1 MPDRLLL
8 VDDDAS
14 LLKLM
19 AIRLE
24 AEGFEVHTVE
34 SAELAVQTLRNTPAD
49 LVITDLRMDGASG
62 LELFE
67 QIQHFYPGLP
77 VIIMSAQGTI
87 PEAVS
92 ATQMGVFEFLTK
104 PVDKTVLLSTV
115 RAALQRS
122 GSTQAEIFEEWREHI
137 VSRSPLIERILNQVR
152 QIASSDVSVLIT
164 GATGTGKELLARA
177 VHEADEQRKGPMVA
191 VNCGALPEQL
201 LESELFGHVKGAFT
215 GAISEHIGLFR
226 AASGGT
232 LFLDEIGDIPLPLQ
246 VKLLRA
252 LQERRI
258 RAIGSTTSVA
268 VDVRV
273 ISATNRDLERDMREG
288 LFREDLFYRL
298 NVVNFH
304 LPALAERLEDIPLL
318 ANHFLRATRAYQLGR
333 VTRFA
338 PAAIEVM
345 ISAPWPGNVRQL
357 ENVVQRTAVLST
369 TQVIPEALVREALTV
384 EDQYLPSLTQARQQF
399 EHDYL
404 VKVLRM
410 TSGSVAE
417 AALLAQRNRTD
428 FYKLLKRHNIN
439 AENSRMTGRH
449 LSACRRLCETNTL
462 PGTNTLVI
470 STRIAWIVTRLK
482 NAMPKFHVCTATIG
496 KHGVYHEITQ
506 LASIMCG
513 LPEPSQW
520 PRLNAIARDMLM
532 YIGRIR
538 GKIPEHHCSTRALTR
553 HVLHRHQPV
562 LV

>member
-1 MPDRLLL
+1 MPNRLLL
-8 VDDDAS
+8 VDDDTS

-24 AEGFEVHTVE
+24 AEGFEVETVE
-34 SAELAVQTLRNTPAD
+34 SAEHALRTLRNNATE
-49 LVITDLRMDGASG
+49 LVITDLRMEGANG

-67 QIQHFYPGLP
+67 QIRHFHPGLP

-92 ATQMGVFEFLTK
+92 ATQMGVAGFLTK
-104 PVDKTVLLSTV
+104 PVDKNVLLATI
-115 RAALQRS
+115 RKALQQS

-137 VSRSPLIERILNQVR
+137 ISRSPLIERILNQVR
-152 QIASSDVSVLIT
+152 QIASSDVNVLIT
-164 GATGTGKELLARA
+164 GPTGSGKELLARA
-177 VHEADEQRKGPMVA
+177 LHQADELHKGPMVA

-215 GAISEHIGLFR
+215 GAINEHIGLFR
-226 AASGGT
+226 AAAGGT

-258 RAIGSTTSVA
+258 RPIGSTNSIA

-273 ISATNRDLERDMREG
+273 ISATNRDLERDIRDG

-304 LPALAERLEDIPLL
+304 LPSLAERPEDIPLL
-318 ANHFLRATRAYQLGR
+318 ANHFLRATRAHRTGN
-333 VTRFA
+333 VTSFA
-338 PAAIEVM
+338 PSALEVM
-345 ISAPWPGNVRQL
+345 IRAPWPGNVRQL

-369 TQVIPEALVREALTV
+369 TPVIPESLVREALTV
-384 EDQYLPSLTQARQQF
+384 EDQFLPSLNQARQQF

-404 VKVLRM
+404 VKVLRL

-439 AENSRMTGRH
+439 PDCFKE
-449 LSACRRLCETNTL
+449 LE
-462 PGTNTLVI
+462 
-470 STRIAWIVTRLK
+470 
-482 NAMPKFHVCTATIG
+482 
-496 KHGVYHEITQ
+496 
-506 LASIMCG
+506 
-513 LPEPSQW
+513 
-520 PRLNAIARDMLM
+520 
-532 YIGRIR
+532 
-538 GKIPEHHCSTRALTR
+538 
-553 HVLHRHQPV
+553 
-562 LV
+562 

>member
-1 MPDRLLL
+1 MPNRLLL
-8 VDDDAS
+8 VDDDTS

-24 AEGFEVHTVE
+24 AEGFEVETVE
-34 SAELAVQTLRNTPAD
+34 SAEHALRTLRNNAKE
-49 LVITDLRMDGASG
+49 LVITDLRMEGANG

-67 QIQHFYPGLP
+67 QIRHFHPGLP

-92 ATQMGVFEFLTK
+92 ATQMGVSGFLTK
-104 PVDKTVLLSTV
+104 PVDKNVLLSTI
-115 RAALQRS
+115 REALQQS
-122 GSTQAEIFEEWREHI
+122 GSTQAEIVEEWREYI
-137 VSRSPLIERILNQVR
+137 ISRSPLIERILNQVR
-152 QIASSDVSVLIT
+152 QIASSDVNVLIT
-164 GATGTGKELLARA
+164 GPTGSGKELLARA
-177 VHEADEQRKGPMVA
+177 LHQADELHKGPMVA

-215 GAISEHIGLFR
+215 GAINEHVGLFR
-226 AASGGT
+226 AAAGGT

-258 RAIGSTTSVA
+258 RPIGSTNSVA

-273 ISATNRDLERDMREG
+273 ISATNRDLERDIRDG

-304 LPALAERLEDIPLL
+304 LPSLAERAEDIPLL
-318 ANHFLRATRAYQLGR
+318 ANHFLRATRAHRMGN
-333 VTRFA
+333 VTSFA
-338 PAAIEVM
+338 PAALEAM
-345 ISAPWPGNVRQL
+345 IRAPWPGNVRQL

-369 TQVIPEALVREALTV
+369 TPVIPESLVREALTV
-384 EDQYLPSLTQARQQF
+384 EDQFLPSLSQARQQF

-404 VKVLRM
+404 VKVLRL

-439 AENSRMTGRH
+439 
-449 LSACRRLCETNTL
+449 
-462 PGTNTLVI
+462 
-470 STRIAWIVTRLK
+470 
-482 NAMPKFHVCTATIG
+482 
-496 KHGVYHEITQ
+496 
-506 LASIMCG
+506 
-513 LPEPSQW
+513 PESFKE
-520 PRLNAIARDMLM
+520 L
-532 YIGRIR
+532 
-538 GKIPEHHCSTRALTR
+538 E
-553 HVLHRHQPV
+553 
-562 LV
+562 

>member
-1 MPDRLLL
+1 MPHRLLL
-8 VDDDAS
+8 VDDDTS

-24 AEGFEVHTVE
+24 AEGFEVETVV
-34 SAELAVQTLRNTPAD
+34 SAELALQTLRNNSTE
-49 LVITDLRMDGASG
+49 LVITDLRMEGANG

-67 QIQHFYPGLP
+67 QIRHFHPGLP

-92 ATQMGVFEFLTK
+92 ATQMGVYSFLTK
-104 PVDKTVLLSTV
+104 PVDKNILLSTI
-115 RAALQRS
+115 RAALQQS

-164 GATGTGKELLARA
+164 GPTGSGKELLARA
-177 VHEADEQRKGPMVA
+177 VHKADELHKGPMVA

-201 LESELFGHVKGAFT
+201 LESELFGHIKGAFT
-215 GAISEHIGLFR
+215 GAISEHMGLFR
-226 AASGGT
+226 AAAGGT

-258 RAIGSTTSVA
+258 RPIGSTNSVA
-268 VDVRV
+268 VDVRI
-273 ISATNRDLERDMREG
+273 ISATNRDLERDISDG

-304 LPALAERLEDIPLL
+304 LPSLAERPEDIPLL
-318 ANHFLRATRAYQLGR
+318 ANHFLRTTRAHRMGN
-333 VTRFA
+333 VTSFA
-338 PAAIEVM
+338 PAALEVM
-345 ISAPWPGNVRQL
+345 IRAPWPGNVRQL

-369 TQVIPEALVREALTV
+369 TPVIPESLVRDALTV
-384 EDQYLPSLTQARQQF
+384 NDQFLPSLSQARQQF

-404 VKVLRM
+404 VKVLRL

-428 FYKLLKRHNIN
+428 FYKLLKRHKIN
-439 AENSRMTGRH
+439 PDSF
-449 LSACRRLCETNTL
+449 
-462 PGTNTLVI
+462 
-470 STRIAWIVTRLK
+470 K
-482 NAMPKFHVCTATIG
+482 D
-496 KHGVYHEITQ
+496 
-506 LASIMCG
+506 
-513 LPEPSQW
+513 
-520 PRLNAIARDMLM
+520 PR
-532 YIGRIR
+532 
-538 GKIPEHHCSTRALTR
+538 
-553 HVLHRHQPV
+553 
-562 LV
+562 